1 MEIRIG
7 VVFTPKEL
15 TLEPEGAPD
24 DVVAMVEKALKDG
37 AAMIWFEDVKGHRVG
52 VPADKLGYIEV
63 DSDEGSTRVG
73 FGSS

>member
-24 DVVAMVEKALKDG
+24 DVVKMVEKALKDG
-37 AAMIWFEDVKGHRVG
+37 VAMIWFEDVKGHKVG

-63 DSDEGSTRVG
+63 DADEGSTRVG

>member
-15 TLEPEGAPD
+15 TVEPEGAPD
-24 DVVAMVEKALKDG
+24 DVVKMVETALKDG
-37 AAMIWFEDVKGHRVG
+37 AAMIWFDDVKGNKIG

-63 DSDEGSTRVG
+63 DADEGSKRVG
-73 FGSS
+73 FGGS

>member
-24 DVVAMVEKALKDG
+24 DVVKMVENALKDG
-37 AAMIWFEDVKGHRVG
+37 LAMIWFEDVKGHKIG

-63 DSDEGSTRVG
+63 DADEGSKRVG
-73 FGSS
+73 FGST

>member
-1 MEIRIG
+1 MEVRIG
-7 VVFTPKEL
+7 VIYTPKEL
-15 TLEPEGAPD
+15 TLDVEGTVD
-24 DVVAMVEKALKDG
+24 DAVKAVEKALKDG
-37 AAMIWFEDVKGHRVG
+37 AAMIWFEDVKGHKVG